1 MSNMNNMNHVN
12 SLNGANTKSSNG
24 RVDLMKTCGEPK
36 TQDLFALYDKI
47 PSHQCADFREP
58 TLGLWD
64 DTTLSTL
71 FFSNKNII
79 ILQNGIRAGV
89 FKRSNGQ
96 YTVGAQDCDS
106 LKIIMRSIFLQHS
119 ANRIDNITEQIV
131 ELNSLVLKYA
141 IHQVYSEAQGY
152 VKYLYDASN
161 MYTPIAPPIMSKTSD
176 KQLFLKSF
184 F

>member
-64 DTTLSTL
+64 DTTLFVQACLKDPTANTPSAH
-71 FFSNKNII
+71 KIV
-79 ILQNGIRAGV
+79 IR
-89 FKRSNGQ
+89 
-96 YTVGAQDCDS
+96 
-106 LKIIMRSIFLQHS
+106 
-119 ANRIDNITEQIV
+119 
-131 ELNSLVLKYA
+131 
-141 IHQVYSEAQGY
+141 
-152 VKYLYDASN
+152 
-161 MYTPIAPPIMSKTSD
+161 
-176 KQLFLKSF
+176 LKS
-184 F
+184 